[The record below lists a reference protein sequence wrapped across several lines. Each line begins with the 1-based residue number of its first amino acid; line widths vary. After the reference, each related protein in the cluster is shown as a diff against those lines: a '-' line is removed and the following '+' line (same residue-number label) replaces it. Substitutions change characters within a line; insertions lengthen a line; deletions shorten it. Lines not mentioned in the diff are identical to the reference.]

1 MTICHRESIKWFLSH
16 CMSMYKFMY
25 MYVYVCCTVC
35 VKCPLLSRGVA
46 NICTSWLTFL
56 SCITLTLTFPA
67 SITANSCTICYCMAW
82 RVMSCHV
89 MSWLCL
95 ILLPVMSCP
104 TTALRSISVMP
115 MLTISVIVQAVSAFL
130 DLHLTLPLP
139 VYKGS

>member
-89 MSWLCL
+89 MALSDIITSDVLSYDCTEVYFCHAHAHYKCYSTGSIGISRSTPHL
-95 ILLPVMSCP
+95 A
-104 TTALRSISVMP
+104 TTSL
-115 MLTISVIVQAVSAFL
+115 
-130 DLHLTLPLP
+130 
-139 VYKGS
+139 